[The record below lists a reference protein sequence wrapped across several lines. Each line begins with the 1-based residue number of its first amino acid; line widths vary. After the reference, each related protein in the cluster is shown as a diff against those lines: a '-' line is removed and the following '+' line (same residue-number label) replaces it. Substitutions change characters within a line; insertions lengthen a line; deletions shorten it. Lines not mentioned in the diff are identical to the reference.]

1 MKDVDFIDSSGIG
14 ELVRSHMAIR
24 KQGGE
29 MKLAGL
35 SPMVNNLLTATSL
48 NKVFSVERDEAS
60 AIKSFNTTGMIAA
73 S

>member
-1 MKDVDFIDSSGIG
+1 MDDVDFIDSSGIG

-24 KQGGE
+24 KLGGE

-35 SPMVNNLLTATSL
+35 SPTVSSLLTATSL

-60 AIKSFNTTGMIAA
+60 AIKSFHTTGMSATN
-73 S
+73 